1 MSLRAKL
8 VLYVVLLHTL
18 MAGAALLALWER
30 RGWLLAAEAV
40 FVLSILVAIRLV
52 RAFFVPLELIGTGA
66 ELIGERDF
74 TSRFQPVGQPEMDRL
89 IDVYNRMIDQLR
101 EERLKVREQNQ
112 LFDRIVE
119 SSPGGVVIA
128 DFDGRITDFNA
139 SAERLLGWRREA
151 VIGRLPQEIDGAAAH
166 FLAGLEVAE
175 AGLLSTG
182 GGRHIKVRR
191 AAFRDRGFVRTFYL
205 LEELTEELRRTER
218 AAYGKLVRMVSH
230 EVNNSVG
237 VVSSVLDSLRQDL
250 AERDPAG
257 EAAQRAIRL
266 ASDRLESLRA
276 FVDRFADVV
285 RLPVPDRRACDL
297 DALLADVVGLHERA
311 LGGRGIRCE
320 WGARAQLPPLDLDKN
335 QIEQVVINLLK
346 NAVESIDRDGTITV
360 ATGLEDGVPWM
371 TIDDTGAGIA
381 EEARSELF
389 TPFFTTKRDGC
400 GLGLTLVKEILT
412 RHGFGFSLES
422 TPAGARFTIRFGDP
436 PGLAR

>member
-8 VLYVVLLHTL
+8 VLYVVLVHLL
-18 MAGAALLALWER
+18 MAGTAVLALWER
-30 RGWLLAAEAV
+30 RNWLLAAEAV
-40 FVLSILVAIRLV
+40 FALSIVVAIRLV

-74 TSRFQPVGQPEMDRL
+74 TSRFQPVGQPEMDCL
-89 IDVYNRMIDQLR
+89 IEVYNRMIDQLR

-128 DFDGRITDFNA
+128 DFDGRITDLNA
-139 SAERLLGWRREA
+139 SAERLLGWDREA
-151 VIGRLPQEIDGAAAH
+151 VIGRLPREIEGAAAL
-166 FLAGLEVAE
+166 FLAGLEVAD
-175 AGLLSTG
+175 AGLLSIG

-205 LEELTEELRRTER
+205 LEELTEELRKTER

-237 VVSSVLDSLRQDL
+237 VVSSVLDSLRQE
-250 AERDPAG
+250 AVQPEPAG
-257 EAAQRAIRL
+257 EGAERAIGL

-285 RLPVPDRRACDL
+285 RLPAPDRRPCDL
-297 DALLADVVGLHERA
+297 DALLADIVGLHERA
-311 LGGRGIRCE
+311 LAGRGIRCA
-320 WGARAQLPPLDLDKN
+320 WGARAELPLLDLDKN

-346 NAVESIDRDGTITV
+346 NAAESIDRDGVITV
-360 ATGLEDGVPWM
+360 STGREAEVPWL

-389 TPFFTTKRDGC
+389 TPFFTTKRAGC

-412 RHGFGFSLES
+412 RHGFGFSLEP
-422 TPAGARFTIRFGDP
+422 TAEGARFTIRFGDP

>member
-1 MSLRAKL
+1 VTLRGKL
-8 VLYVVLLHTL
+8 VLYVVLLHAL
-18 MAGAALLALWER
+18 MAGTAILALWDR
-30 RGWLLAAEAV
+30 RAWLLAAEAI
-40 FVLSILVAIRLV
+40 FALSIVVAVRLV

-74 TSRFQPVGQPEMDRL
+74 TTRFQPVGQPEMDRL
-89 IDVYNRMIDQLR
+89 IEVYNRMIDQLR
-101 EERLKVREQNQ
+101 EERLKVREQDQ

-119 SSPGGVVIA
+119 TSPGGVVIA
-128 DFDGRITDFNA
+128 DFDGRITDLNR
-139 SAERLLGWRREA
+139 SAERLLRWSREA
-151 VIGRLPQEIDGAAAH
+151 VIGRLPQEIEGAAAH
-166 FLAGLEVAE
+166 FLAALEVGS

-182 GGRHIKVRR
+182 GGRRIKVRR
-191 AAFRDRGFVRTFYL
+191 AAFRDRGFARGFFL

-237 VVSSVLDSLRQDL
+237 VVSSVLDTLRHEVTPRQ
-250 AERDPAG
+250 PAG
-257 EAAQRAIRL
+257 EGTERAISL

-285 RLPVPDRRACDL
+285 RLPAPDRRPCDL

-311 LGGRGIRCE
+311 LAGRGIRCT
-320 WGARAQLPPLDLDKN
+320 WGARTQPAIVDLDKN

-346 NAVESIDRDGTITV
+346 NAAESIDREGSITV
-360 ATGLEDGVPWM
+360 STGLEEGVPWL
-371 TIDDTGAGIA
+371 TIDDTGPGIA

-389 TPFFTTKRDGC
+389 TPFFTTKREGC
-400 GLGLTLVKEILT
+400 GLGLTLVKEVLT

-422 TPAGARFTIRFGDP
+422 TPEGACFTIRFGDP
-436 PGLAR
+436 PGRSG